1 MTAQSVVMWKHLMA
15 SLCMGKKKIPFID
28 NNISAFETILPDN
41 DGRSF
46 CNIHYFSSKIIN
58 TINFNNARE
67 QRGENGRLDYSFSW
81 RFFFF
86 LILYFLCFFQG
97 NGNNFL
103 LSLSLRPFSLS
114 RRWNVKPLFWG
125 VFCCFFFYSY
135 RSVRCWKPFDPQ
147 SRVLLTDWCFHTV
160 TLAELPVF
168 GGPRCHSGTN
178 ALEFSQ
184 IIPLCTCLCGTMVN
198 RNGKHLSL
206 YLSVSLRGLAF
217 N

>member
-1 MTAQSVVMWKHLMA
+1 MH
-15 SLCMGKKKIPFID
+15 GKKKKFHLSTT
-28 NNISAFETILPDN
+28 ISARLRPSFLTMTAALSVIFTISPVKLSTQSILIMPGSSA
-41 DGRSF
+41 GRTAVL
-46 CNIHYFSSKIIN
+46 IIPS
-58 TINFNNARE
+58 
-67 QRGENGRLDYSFSW
+67 RGGF
-81 RFFFF
+81 FFFF
-86 LILYFLCFFQG
+86 LFFTFSAFSKVMVTIFSFHSHSGLFLSVVGEMWSRCFGGF
-97 NGNNFL
+97 F
-103 LSLSLRPFSLS
+103 
-114 RRWNVKPLFWG
+114 V
-125 VFCCFFFYSY
+125 VFFFYSY